1 MATET
6 ILLTGGSGFIA
17 AHILEDLLAKG
28 HTVITT
34 VRTQAKADTI
44 AAAYPDL
51 VAGGR
56 LTVVPV
62 GDIAVPTAFD
72 GVLAAHGSG
81 LTAVLHTASPFH
93 YNFSDAQSEI
103 IDPAVNGTTGIL
115 RAIRQHAPRVRR
127 VVVTSSFAAIL
138 DARKAGDHGTVYT
151 EASWN
156 PNTAA
161 DAAAN
166 KMAGYRVSK
175 TLAERAAWDFV
186 ERERPAFDLATVN
199 PPLVF
204 GPVAHHIAT
213 ADAIN
218 TSNERVVA
226 LLRGEWKKG
235 GIPETGTMVLWIDV
249 RDVAAAHVRAL
260 EIPEAGGKRLFVV
273 GGRFDNRQVADIVYK
288 NFPERRDALPGPDVK
303 GGEAPPPEQLFRI
316 DSSATNK
323 LLGIEWT
330 SLEKSITDLVGSLK
344 GLDV

>member
-1 MATET
+1 MAAET

-17 AHILEDLLAKG
+17 AHILESLLAAG

-34 VRTQAKADTI
+34 VRNQAKADAIT
-44 AAAYPDL
+44 AAYPSQSSSGHLL
-51 VAGGR
+51 V
-56 LTVVPV
+56 VSV
-62 GDIAVPTAFD
+62 GNIADPTAFD
-72 GVLAAHGSG
+72 PVLAAHGAR
-81 LTAVLHTASPFH
+81 LTSVLHTASPFH
-93 YNFSDAQSEI
+93 YNFTDAQTEL
-103 IDPAVNGTTGIL
+103 IDPAVNGTVGIL
-115 RAIRQHAPRVRR
+115 RGIAAHAPRVRR

-138 DARKAGDHGTVYT
+138 DAAKAWDHDTLYT

-156 PNTAA
+156 PNTAQ
-161 DAAAN
+161 DAAES

-186 ERERPAFDLATVN
+186 EKEKPPFDLVTVN

-204 GPVAHHIAT
+204 GPVAHHIQS

-218 TSNERVVA
+218 TSNERVVE
-226 LLRGEWKKG
+226 LLRGKWKTQL
-235 GIPETGTMVLWIDV
+235 PETGTMVLWIDV

-260 EIPEAGGKRLFVV
+260 ERPEAGGKRLFVV

-288 NFPERRDALPGPDVK
+288 HFPERRDAVPGPDVK
-303 GGEAPPPEQLFRI
+303 GGEAPPAEKLFRI

-344 GLDV
+344 GLSV